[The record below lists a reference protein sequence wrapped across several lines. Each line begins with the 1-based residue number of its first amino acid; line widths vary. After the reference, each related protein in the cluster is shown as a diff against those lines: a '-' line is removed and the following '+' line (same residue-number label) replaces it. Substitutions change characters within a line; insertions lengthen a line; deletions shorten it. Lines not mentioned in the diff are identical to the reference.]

1 VQRQPNR
8 SDLQGVHLRT
18 DDVTSANPLTASA
31 AVLLSIAAKLR
42 TLPFHHDVGQLQK
55 QLVSE
60 VKQFEFAAQ
69 QRGVSERDVKIASYL
84 LCTLLDDAALKMPWG
99 SQGQWGQG
107 AVSVQ
112 VHRDAEGGEKF
123 FQILSHMMQ
132 QPAPHQH
139 LIELAYLCLS
149 LGFEGKHRG
158 HSGAAHTLVALRQ
171 EVYRLIRNFT
181 DKTES
186 TLSRQHPDG
195 TGYTP
200 PKRQIPLWVTTAVTG
215 LGLVLIY
222 WSFAVAINRTSETT
236 VKRLTALEGPRVPIE
251 DQAPHSLDQVPVLP
265 KPPRDQFQAFRT
277 LLQPNADR
285 IKVLA
290 PRNGKSVTLRLTQ
303 AFVSGSDQIT
313 PTFEPILQN
322 IARELTLD
330 QGCIVVTGHT
340 DSIPLPQPHRF
351 SSNQQLSEARAEA
364 VSQRLTAGEPSL
376 TPRIRTIGQ
385 GATQPY
391 VANDSKANQ
400 ALNRRV
406 EIELCPY

>member
-1 VQRQPNR
+1 MPTGDWLSGSLTSRVRR
-8 SDLQGVHLRT
+8 S
-18 DDVTSANPLTASA
+18 P
-31 AVLLSIAAKLR
+31 
-42 TLPFHHDVGQLQK
+42 
-55 QLVSE
+55 
-60 VKQFEFAAQ
+60 
-69 QRGVSERDVKIASYL
+69 
-84 LCTLLDDAALKMPWG
+84 
-99 SQGQWGQG
+99 
-107 AVSVQ
+107 
-112 VHRDAEGGEKF
+112 
-123 FQILSHMMQ
+123 
-132 QPAPHQH
+132 
-139 LIELAYLCLS
+139 
-149 LGFEGKHRG
+149 
-158 HSGAAHTLVALRQ
+158 
-171 EVYRLIRNFT
+171 
-181 DKTES
+181 
-186 TLSRQHPDG
+186 
-195 TGYTP
+195 P